1 MENISTNDLFAYGVY
16 GLITGLFLNT
26 NLMNILTIFLG
37 YSLGKIINISDIN
50 NISDIQKNK
59 IKYFVYGLT
68 IGVILSQINFN
79 CIALGIALKIV
90 IKESNIDSLKLA
102 INNIITQLNK
112 YIERF
117 LPSKTFN

>member
-68 IGVILSQINFN
+68 IGVILSQINFH